1 MDREQIKRDFRAAI
15 SQQVREFGHVGLITD
30 EAPDTGKQYAIW
42 NGYLIP
48 LSEAHAIIQECAEEA
63 EHDHH

>member
-1 MDREQIKRDFRAAI
+1 MDREQIKRDFRASI
-15 SQQVREFGHVGLITD
+15 VQQFREAGHVGLVTD

-48 LSEAHAIIQECAEEA
+48 LTEAHAIIQDCADEA
-63 EHDHH
+63 

>member
-1 MDREQIKRDFRAAI
+1 MDREQIKADFKEAVI
-15 SQQVREFGHVGLITD
+15 KQFKETGHVGLVMD

-48 LSEAHAIIQECAEEA
+48 LDEANAIALEA
-63 EHDHH
+63 CDEVKP